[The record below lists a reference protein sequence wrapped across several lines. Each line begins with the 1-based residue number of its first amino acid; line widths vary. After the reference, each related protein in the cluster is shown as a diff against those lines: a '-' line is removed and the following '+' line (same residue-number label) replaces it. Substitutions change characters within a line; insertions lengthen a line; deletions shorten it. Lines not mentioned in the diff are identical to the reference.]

1 MNRDLVVVLPK
12 LGVNVLDP
20 SLEKD
25 LSGTFGKMNFARSL
39 EGGDVPLN
47 VNDTTQE
54 SLETYTP
61 AVLPTYINLLWWC
74 VYICI
79 NLLPVQNF
87 KG

>member
-61 AVLPTYINLLWWC
+61 AVLPTYI
-74 VYICI
+74 I
-79 NLLPVQNF
+79 NLFVVVCVHMHEPTTRTKF
-87 KG
+87 